1 MGATAGRLARRGI
14 SKKERAHATGK
25 VAWGLWNAGTQRL
38 CASDF
43 FQACAAG
50 VFNDGTYI
58 KLAADMNEGCVKTK

>member
-1 MGATAGRLARRGI
+1 M
-14 SKKERAHATGK
+14 
-25 VAWGLWNAGTQRL
+25 WNAGTQRL